1 MLRNLESEGSKDKKD
16 MFLRVL
22 DDNCRMR
29 CVSGNIFEAMGG
41 LKRDLSLVPEK
52 NPGKSGRGQGLRAGL

>member
-1 MLRNLESEGSKDKKD
+1 MSLEGSKDKKD

-22 DDNCRMR
+22 DDNCRMS

-41 LKRDLSLVPEK
+41 LKRDLPLVLEK
-52 NPGKSGRGQGLRAGL
+52 NPGKLNRRNGVGAGL